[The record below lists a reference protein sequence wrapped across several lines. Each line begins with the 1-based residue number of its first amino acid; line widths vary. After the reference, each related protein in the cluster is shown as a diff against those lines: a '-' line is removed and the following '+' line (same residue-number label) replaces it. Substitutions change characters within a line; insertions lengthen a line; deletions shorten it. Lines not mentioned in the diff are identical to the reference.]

1 MDKKIRTL
9 EDKIYNYGMKIMK
22 IENYE
27 NRKLMEKKL
36 ANLKIKIR
44 VLQKQHLCKKLK

>member
-1 MDKKIRTL
+1 MKIRTL

-27 NRKLMEKKL
+27 KKKLMEQKL
-36 ANLKIKIR
+36 TNLKIKIR
-44 VLQKQHLCKKLK
+44 LLQKQNLCKKLK